1 MRTLVKIFLYCVF
14 LSLSVGQVTDGT
26 SLLKELQEKYKT
38 INDFTA
44 TFRQSTKTGPVAAGE
59 FYYKTKNKF
68 RIELDSRTIVSDGET
83 VWNYTPKN
91 NKVIITFSDD
101 ETNSFSIEDYVFN
114 FPEKCK
120 VGEILNDDG
129 NKILLLK
136 PNSAELDFKEV
147 KLMIND
153 SSLIDEIELTD
164 LMDNVYRVEL
174 KNTKINQSLSDKL
187 FTFDIP
193 QGTQIIDLR

>member
-1 MRTLVKIFLYCVF
+1 MKTLVKIFLF
-14 LSLSVGQVTDGT
+14 SAFFSLSVGQVTDGT
-26 SLLKELQEKYKT
+26 ELLKELQEKYKT
-38 INDFTA
+38 IDDFTSS
-44 TFRQSTKTGPVAAGE
+44 FRQSTKTGHVVTGE
-59 FYYKTKNKF
+59 FYYKAKDKF

-91 NKVIITFSDD
+91 NKVIITTADD
-101 ETNSFSIEDYVFN
+101 KVNSFSIEDYVFN

-136 PNSAELDFKEV
+136 PNSSELDFKEV
-147 KLMIND
+147 KLMINE

-174 KNTKINQSLSDKL
+174 KNTKINQSLGDKY
-187 FTFDIP
+187 FTFEIP

>member
-1 MRTLVKIFLYCVF
+1 MRTLVKILLYSVF

-38 INDFTA
+38 IDDFTS
-44 TFRQSTKTGPVAAGE
+44 TFRQSTKTGHIATGK
-59 FYYKTKNKF
+59 FYYKAKDKF
-68 RIELDSRTIVSDGET
+68 RIELNARTIVSDGET
-83 VWNYTPKN
+83 VWNYTSKN
-91 NKVIITFSDD
+91 NKVIITSSDD

-120 VGEILNDDG
+120 VGEILNDEG

-136 PNSAELDFKEV
+136 PNSTELDFKEV
-147 KLMIND
+147 ELMIND
-153 SSLIDEIELTD
+153 SSLINEIELTD

-174 KNTKINQSLSDKL
+174 KNTKINQSLGDKL
-187 FTFDIP
+187 FTFEIP